1 MTVHQFTDYVCRIAL
16 DPDEWPGEWESLLPK
31 FPTLRRSSFTE
42 GQKEVTQVVLGNDPH
57 SELAFFNAVFTSGL
71 SAPNGGLVFT
81 ETIGKEIFR
90 TNWELPEVWDWQYVL
105 DKLKGGQVFKQ
116 LFSRSGLLLEFCPV
130 GEN

>member
-1 MTVHQFTDYVCRIAL
+1 R
-16 DPDEWPGEWESLLPK
+16 
-31 FPTLRRSSFTE
+31 
-42 GQKEVTQVVLGNDPH
+42 
-57 SELAFFNAVFTSGL
+57 L

-90 TNWELPEVWDWQYVL
+90 TNWELHEVWDWQYVL

-130 GEN
+130 GENILVQHVDYEYPGGLEASRLALQGAMMRDTTAFML